1 MTRITIQDKNTF
13 KVTHREFTDEGFLK
27 VPGRVAKTGIQQYL
41 RKELQLDGDPNE
53 VVNVFRPED
62 EVFKAESLDTY
73 NCADITIRHPGD
85 LVNAKNY
92 SATSKG
98 VVRGSGRRDGDFVV
112 ADLIIKDQL
121 AIDDINAGNAELS
134 AGYTADYV
142 AQEGTAPSGE
152 NYQYIQ
158 RDIRVNHVAIVPM
171 ARAGRQARIFDNQQ
185 RETAMTKVT
194 LDSGRSVDVQDEAT
208 ALLVTDAFDRLNKEV
223 TGANKAVSDAQ
234 AEIQKKQAVIDAQK
248 EEIDALKLK
257 SSDEEIKLRVDRIAT
272 VKDAAIKIAGDTFTT
287 DSMDDVEIM
296 RSALKVARPAN
307 EWADRSA
314 DYIRA
319 SFDMALESA
328 KASPEQKNK
337 EQLARLAQDGAN
349 GMQQQTSDA
358 HSEYKDRLT
367 KPQAQEA

>member
-13 KVTHREFTDEGFLK
+13 RVTHREFTDEGFLK

-41 RKELQLDGDPNE
+41 RKELMLDGDPNE

-73 NCADITIRHPGD
+73 NCADITVLHPKD
-85 LVNAKNY
+85 LVTPVTYKNH
-92 SATSKG
+92 TVGVIKG
-98 VVRGSGRRDGDFVV
+98 PGTQDGDFVLANLV
-112 ADLIIKDQL
+112 IKDAD
-121 AIDDINAGNAELS
+121 AIKAINDGMAELS

-142 AQEGTAPSGE
+142 AQDGTAPSGE

-223 TGANKAVSDAQ
+223 TDANKAVSDAQ

-257 SSDEEIKLRVDRIAT
+257 SSDEEIKLRVEHIAK
-272 VKDAAIKIAGDTFTT
+272 VKDAAKTVAGDAFTT
-287 DSMDDVEIM
+287 DSMNDVEVM
-296 RSALKVARPAN
+296 REALQVARPATA
-307 EWADRSA
+307 WADKEA
-314 DYIRA
+314 LYVQTA
-319 SFDMALESA
+319 FDMALESA

-337 EQLARLAQDGAN
+337 EQLARLAQDGAQ